1 MQKYKSRKSS
11 KEINSKWVKIRVS
24 TLLFACQI
32 SLSVLRPSREKTKA
46 IHLLPTMLL
55 QRTKHKL
62 HITNSSAQHFALHL
76 ACTKGSKYKR
86 CIVFTL
92 RTNRLPMISSIAWVP
107 AGVADPNPKRYEMS
121 STEQELIRMMQ
132 EKVSIDA
139 GEKQNSKGMMAVK
152 KAQAPIVHTLPA
164 DLRMDD
170 YSSDEDEGVALGNL
184 LADKTLPIPD
194 EMVPEDEEEEES
206 EDEDEDEDQEEDMKD
221 GKTDAPNDGDIVSDG
236 ESDDDDFDDLDDV
249 PDTREFDP
257 VDVEGLEAMGLSHV
271 STANGAM
278 YMDDLDGG
286 ESENSE
292 TDDVRLTSNDAV
304 VVVAKTEE
312 VSSCVGVAWPVTTEY
327 DIALWTYF
335 SRYLFSL
342 GLCHFGGSC
351 I

>member
-1 MQKYKSRKSS
+1 
-11 KEINSKWVKIRVS
+11 
-24 TLLFACQI
+24 
-32 SLSVLRPSREKTKA
+32 
-46 IHLLPTMLL
+46 
-55 QRTKHKL
+55 
-62 HITNSSAQHFALHL
+62 
-76 ACTKGSKYKR
+76 
-86 CIVFTL
+86 
-92 RTNRLPMISSIAWVP
+92 MISSIAWVP

-132 EKVSIDA
+132 EKGSIDA
-139 GEKQNSKGMMAVK
+139 GGGEKQNSKGMMAVK
-152 KAQAPIVHTLPA
+152 KAQAPIVHALPA

-184 LADKTLPIPD
+184 LADKSLPIPD
-194 EMVPEDEEEEES
+194 DMVPEDEEDEEEES
-206 EDEDEDEDQEEDMKD
+206 EDEGEDQEEEMKD
-221 GKTDAPNDGDIVSDG
+221 GKTEGAHDEGDMVSDG

-312 VSSCVGVAWPVTTEY
+312 VSYCVGA
-327 DIALWTYF
+327 
-335 SRYLFSL
+335 
-342 GLCHFGGSC
+342 GSDDS

>member
-1 MQKYKSRKSS
+1 
-11 KEINSKWVKIRVS
+11 
-24 TLLFACQI
+24 
-32 SLSVLRPSREKTKA
+32 
-46 IHLLPTMLL
+46 
-55 QRTKHKL
+55 
-62 HITNSSAQHFALHL
+62 
-76 ACTKGSKYKR
+76 
-86 CIVFTL
+86 
-92 RTNRLPMISSIAWVP
+92 MISSIAWVP

-132 EKVSIDA
+132 EKGSIDA

-152 KAQAPIVHTLPA
+152 KAQAPVVHDALPA

-194 EMVPEDEEEEES
+194 EMVPEEEEEES
-206 EDEDEDEDQEEDMKD
+206 EDEGEDQDEEVEMQDEKGAD
-221 GKTDAPNDGDIVSDG
+221 NDGDVLSDG
-236 ESDDDDFDDLDDV
+236 ESDDEDFDDLDDV

-304 VVVAKTEE
+304 CVVAKTEE
-312 VSSCVGVAWPVTTEY
+312 VSYCVGTAS
-327 DIALWTYF
+327 DNRI
-335 SRYLFSL
+335 
-342 GLCHFGGSC
+342 
-351 I
+351 

>member
-1 MQKYKSRKSS
+1 
-11 KEINSKWVKIRVS
+11 
-24 TLLFACQI
+24 
-32 SLSVLRPSREKTKA
+32 
-46 IHLLPTMLL
+46 
-55 QRTKHKL
+55 
-62 HITNSSAQHFALHL
+62 
-76 ACTKGSKYKR
+76 
-86 CIVFTL
+86 
-92 RTNRLPMISSIAWVP
+92 MISSIAWVP

-132 EKVSIDA
+132 EKGSIDA
-139 GEKQNSKGMMAVK
+139 GGDKNSDGKTLLK
-152 KAQAPIVHTLPA
+152 KVQAPIEHKLPA

-184 LADKTLPIPD
+184 LADKRLPIPD
-194 EMVPEDEEEEES
+194 DMVPEEEEES
-206 EDEDEDEDQEEDMKD
+206 EDESEDQAEEAEMED
-221 GKTDAPNDGDIVSDG
+221 GKTDATKGARDESDMVSDG
-236 ESDDDDFDDLDDV
+236 ESDDDDDDDLNDV

-312 VSSCVGVAWPVTTEY
+312 VSYCVGAAS
-327 DIALWTYF
+327 DAI
-335 SRYLFSL
+335 
-342 GLCHFGGSC
+342 

>member
-1 MQKYKSRKSS
+1 
-11 KEINSKWVKIRVS
+11 
-24 TLLFACQI
+24 
-32 SLSVLRPSREKTKA
+32 
-46 IHLLPTMLL
+46 
-55 QRTKHKL
+55 
-62 HITNSSAQHFALHL
+62 
-76 ACTKGSKYKR
+76 
-86 CIVFTL
+86 
-92 RTNRLPMISSIAWVP
+92 MISSIAWVP

-132 EKVSIDA
+132 DKGSIDA
-139 GEKQNSKGMMAVK
+139 SGDGGSGGGGGGSGGDKNNKGMMEVK
-152 KAQAPIVHTLPA
+152 KAQAPIAHTLPA

-184 LADKTLPIPD
+184 LADKSLPIPD
-194 EMVPEDEEEEES
+194 DMVPEDEEQDDEEEEES
-206 EDEDEDEDQEEDMKD
+206 EDEGEDQEEEMKGPHD
-221 GKTDAPNDGDIVSDG
+221 EGNMDSDG

-249 PDTREFDP
+249 PDTREYDP
-257 VDVEGLEAMGLSHV
+257 VDVEGLEAMGMSHV

-312 VSSCVGVAWPVTTEY
+312 VSYCVGASSDART
-327 DIALWTYF
+327 
-335 SRYLFSL
+335 RHSL
-342 GLCHFGGSC
+342 VEISLTISISVGLCHFGGSC

>member
-1 MQKYKSRKSS
+1 
-11 KEINSKWVKIRVS
+11 
-24 TLLFACQI
+24 
-32 SLSVLRPSREKTKA
+32 
-46 IHLLPTMLL
+46 
-55 QRTKHKL
+55 
-62 HITNSSAQHFALHL
+62 
-76 ACTKGSKYKR
+76 
-86 CIVFTL
+86 
-92 RTNRLPMISSIAWVP
+92 MISSIAWVP

-132 EKVSIDA
+132 EKGSIDA
-139 GEKQNSKGMMAVK
+139 GEKKNSKGMMAVK
-152 KAQAPIVHTLPA
+152 KAQAPIVHALPD

-194 EMVPEDEEEEES
+194 EMVPEEEDEEEES
-206 EDEDEDEDQEEDMKD
+206 EDEGEDQEEEMKD
-221 GKTDAPNDGDIVSDG
+221 GKTDAHDDGDMVSDG

-312 VSSCVGVAWPVTTEY
+312 VSYCVGAATH
-327 DIALWTYF
+327 DRI
-335 SRYLFSL
+335 
-342 GLCHFGGSC
+342 
-351 I
+351 